1 MRLWR
6 LAAAIVLLATAGFLA
21 FLGSVVISNLWDDY
35 KDSPDAVYIA
45 IGSACLTL
53 SALFAAGALLA
64 LVPGKHPRGWMVLAV
79 IAAVTSALPYAEGV
93 GNTAYVV
100 NGVLALLAIASAL
113 TYLRTA
119 PARP

>member
-53 SALFAAGALLA
+53 SALFAAGGLLS
-64 LVPGKHPRGWMVLAV
+64 LSRGPHRRAWLAV
-79 IAAVTSALPYAEGV
+79 ALMAAMAAALPYAEAV
-93 GNTAYVV
+93 GDTAYIL
-100 NGVLALLAIASAL
+100 NGVLAALAIGAAAA
-113 TYLRTA
+113 YLSTRRT
-119 PARP
+119 

>member
-53 SALFAAGALLA
+53 SALFAAGGLLS
-64 LVPGKHPRGWMVLAV
+64 LSRGPHRRAWLAV
-79 IAAVTSALPYAEGV
+79 ALMAAMAAALPYAEAG
-93 GNTAYVV
+93 GSPAYLL
-100 NGVLALLAIASAL
+100 NGVLAALAIGAAA
-113 TYLRTA
+113 TYLRGSR
-119 PARP
+119 PA